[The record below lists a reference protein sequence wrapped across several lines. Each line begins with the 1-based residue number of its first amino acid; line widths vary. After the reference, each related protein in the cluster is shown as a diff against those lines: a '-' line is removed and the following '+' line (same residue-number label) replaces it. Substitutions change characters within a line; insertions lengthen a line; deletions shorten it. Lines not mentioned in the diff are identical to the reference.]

1 MSIKDFYNMLFGEF
15 NPDEFELYL
24 GELLSAGSA
33 ENTQLERRTAAYMV
47 HVFLSE
53 KKKEPDEPS
62 IEPAF
67 VLKDIYECS
76 SCIRHIAQVFLK
88 GIMLA
93 KDGVFGVRIPVEEEE
108 ARNIIKRTIDRSKRF
123 ELQCS

>member
-1 MSIKDFYNMLFGEF
+1 MSIKDFYSMLFGEF

-47 HVFLSE
+47 HVYLSE
-53 KKKEPDEPS
+53 VKKEPDESS

-88 GIMLA
+88 GIMPA
-93 KDGVFGVRIPVEEEE
+93 KDGVFGVRMAVEEDE
-108 ARNIIKRTIDRSKRF
+108 AKRITQRTFDRSKRF
-123 ELQCS
+123 EI

>member
-1 MSIKDFYNMLFGEF
+1 MSIKDFYSMLFGEF

-47 HVFLSE
+47 HVYLSDV
-53 KKKEPDEPS
+53 KKEPDESS

-88 GIMLA
+88 GIMPA
-93 KDGVFGVRIPVEEEE
+93 QNGVFGVRMAVGEDE
-108 ARNIIKRTIDRSKRF
+108 AKRITQRTFDRSKRF
-123 ELQCS
+123 EI